1 MHLVL
6 CIGKMLC
13 YWNLIQDSDCRL
25 TCPEETVYTR
35 NLKASGPCLYPF
47 TGFPTLSRQSVFLY
61 SWIWLT
67 SPFPTL
73 PYPTSLTH
81 TFFLSLLFSTLL
93 LSATLQPATLEFL
106 QICGTFAP
114 LLPAPNRCQS
124 LCSDRPSYSLSHLSG
139 HTGPSKLSWD
149 FAVSGNSWSSL
160 TGHPPVCPSVRLQ
173 WPPCYAWFQFSTVQ
187 KQMTL
192 LWQSRM
198 AVQKQMTLL
207 WLNVRR

>member
-1 MHLVL
+1 MLIPLHWVSNTFQTK
-6 CIGKMLC
+6 CI
-13 YWNLIQDSDCRL
+13 
-25 TCPEETVYTR
+25 
-35 NLKASGPCLYPF
+35 
-47 TGFPTLSRQSVFLY
+47 SVFLNLAYQPISYIALPHISNTHIFSLPSFLYPVAQCYPLTSY
-61 SWIWLT
+61 SWILADLWYI
-67 SPFPTL
+67 S
-73 PYPTSLTH
+73 
-81 TFFLSLLFSTLL
+81 
-93 LSATLQPATLEFL
+93 
-106 QICGTFAP
+106 P

-149 FAVSGNSWSSL
+149 FAVSGNSWSSV

-198 AVQKQMTLL
+198 AVQKQITLL